1 MRVVA
6 IAGDNKLIMKKIYK
20 KITCLRLTMQYT
32 AFCKKKKRLKSAF
45 FLVRRAC
52 RTSEVKVLRG
62 HPLPVNPIAT
72 PKPDYRE
79 VAGRGRDS
87 EIVALR
93 TET

>member
-1 MRVVA
+1 MPTQET
-6 IAGDNKLIMKKIYK
+6 LHPYK
-20 KITCLRLTMQYT
+20 KRHSNLVGVALIY
-32 AFCKKKKRLKSAF
+32 
-45 FLVRRAC
+45 VRRAC
-52 RTSEVKVLRG
+52 RTSEVKVLCG
-62 HPLPVNPIAT
+62 HPLPVNPKAT

>member
-1 MRVVA
+1 MLMIRFVN
-6 IAGDNKLIMKKIYK
+6 GPSNH
-20 KITCLRLTMQYT
+20 
-32 AFCKKKKRLKSAF
+32 KRLEQLLKSF
-45 FLVRRAC
+45 WYVRRAR

-62 HPLPVNPIAT
+62 HLLPVNPKAT

>member
-1 MRVVA
+1 MVFKQP
-6 IAGDNKLIMKKIYK
+6 ILQKLDNKRAGFLGNS
-20 KITCLRLTMQYT
+20 L
-32 AFCKKKKRLKSAF
+32 

-62 HPLPVNPIAT
+62 HPLPVNPKAT

>member
-1 MRVVA
+1 MF
-6 IAGDNKLIMKKIYK
+6 IFILNKLAN
-20 KITCLRLTMQYT
+20 TMIVEE
-32 AFCKKKKRLKSAF
+32 AKAF
-45 FLVRRAC
+45 FFSVRRAC
-52 RTSEVKVLRG
+52 RTSEAQVLRG

>member
-1 MRVVA
+1 MTVNHDVV
-6 IAGDNKLIMKKIYK
+6 GSSP
-20 KITCLRLTMQYT
+20 TGGV
-32 AFCKKKKRLKSAF
+32 LKNPFRDS

-52 RTSEVKVLRG
+52 RISEVQVLCG
-62 HPLPVNPIAT
+62 HLLPVNPIAT

-93 TET
+93 IET

>member
-1 MRVVA
+1 MILWLHRKSIEEELTISIPV
-6 IAGDNKLIMKKIYK
+6 GSKKIRND
-20 KITCLRLTMQYT
+20 L
-32 AFCKKKKRLKSAF
+32 
-45 FLVRRAC
+45 FLYVRRAC

-62 HPLPVNPIAT
+62 HPLPVNPKAT

>member
-1 MRVVA
+1 MDVGRPRRLEMRTS
-6 IAGDNKLIMKKIYK
+6 GSWFSLY
-20 KITCLRLTMQYT
+20 
-32 AFCKKKKRLKSAF
+32 
-45 FLVRRAC
+45 VRRAC

-62 HPLPVNPIAT
+62 HPLPVNPKAT

>member
-1 MRVVA
+1 MCFKE
-6 IAGDNKLIMKKIYK
+6 GSGSLFY
-20 KITCLRLTMQYT
+20 Y
-32 AFCKKKKRLKSAF
+32 
-45 FLVRRAC
+45 VRRAC
-52 RTSEVKVLRG
+52 RTSEVKVLCG
-62 HPLPVNPIAT
+62 HPLPVNPKAT

>member
-1 MRVVA
+1 
-6 IAGDNKLIMKKIYK
+6 
-20 KITCLRLTMQYT
+20 MQ
-32 AFCKKKKRLKSAF
+32 
-45 FLVRRAC
+45 
-52 RTSEVKVLRG
+52 VLCG

-93 TET
+93 TETWYEGVYSGWGGYKL

>member
-1 MRVVA
+1 MVDLPTTEIIEPIRA
-6 IAGDNKLIMKKIYK
+6 TSWL
-20 KITCLRLTMQYT
+20 L
-32 AFCKKKKRLKSAF
+32 FCY
-45 FLVRRAC
+45 VRRAC

-62 HPLPVNPIAT
+62 HPLPVNPKAT